1 MSPTGASALVVDDDA
16 MNRIVLQ
23 RSLEREG
30 HAVRVAA
37 DGRAALEL
45 LRSEPFDVVLL
56 DVLMPEMDGFE
67 LLELIQ
73 SDDELRQT
81 PGIMISALEDMA
93 SVVRC
98 IELGAEDYLPKPFD
112 PVLLRARTN
121 ACLTKKRLRDVE
133 RKYLEE
139 RHQRVRDLFTRFVP
153 EAVVD
158 EVLEHAGED
167 LRLGGQR
174 RTATVMFCDL
184 RDFTSF
190 AEARPP
196 ELVVD
201 VLNRYLSAMSDVILS
216 HGGTLIGFQG
226 DGILAAFG
234 TPIEQPDHADRAL
247 SATRE
252 MIGQGLDGFNA
263 WLQEESIG
271 GSFRIGV
278 GLNSGVIMAGNVG
291 SERRLEYTV
300 IGDTTNTA
308 SRLEA
313 MTKDTHHMLL
323 MSDSTR
329 AMLTRAVPD
338 LVEVDTREVRGRRFP
353 VVLWSIESAHPQAS
367 ARKQVDATRGSNG
380 LSGSPSGGSS
390 KERDWKSRGRR

>member
-16 MNRIVLQ
+16 MNRMVLQ

-37 DGRAALEL
+37 NGRAALEL
-45 LRSEPFDVVLL
+45 LRSEPFDIVLL
-56 DVLMPEMDGFE
+56 DVLMPEMDGLE

-73 SDDELRQT
+73 SDDELRAT
-81 PGIMISALEDMA
+81 PVIMISALEDMA

-112 PVLLRARTN
+112 PVLLRARIN
-121 ACLTKKRLRDVE
+121 GCLTKKRLRDVE

-139 RHQRVRDLFTRFVP
+139 RHRRVRDLFARFVP

-201 VLNRYLSAMSDVILS
+201 VLNRYLSAMSDVILR

-252 MIGQGLDGFNA
+252 MIGQALDGFNA

-313 MTKDTHHMLL
+313 MTKDTPHMLL

-353 VVLWSIESAHPQAS
+353 VVLWSIENVHPQAS
-367 ARKQVDATRGSNG
+367 PRKPAGATRGS
-380 LSGSPSGGSS
+380 SGSDSPSSGSS
-390 KERDWKSRGRR
+390 LS

>member
-16 MNRIVLQ
+16 MNRMVLQ

-37 DGRAALEL
+37 NGRAALEL
-45 LRSEPFDVVLL
+45 LRSEPFDIVLL
-56 DVLMPEMDGFE
+56 DVLMPEMDGLE

-73 SDDELRQT
+73 SDDELRAT
-81 PGIMISALEDMA
+81 PVIMISALEDMA

-112 PVLLRARTN
+112 PVLLRARIN
-121 ACLTKKRLRDVE
+121 GCLTKKRLRDVE

-139 RHQRVRDLFTRFVP
+139 RHRRVRDLFARFVP

-201 VLNRYLSAMSDVILS
+201 VLNRYLSAMSDVILK

-252 MIGQGLDGFNA
+252 MVGQALDGFNA

-313 MTKDTHHMLL
+313 MTKDTPHMLL

-338 LVEVDTREVRGRRFP
+338 LVEVDTREVRGRRSP
-353 VVLWSIESAHPQAS
+353 VVLWSIENVHPQAS
-367 ARKQVDATRGSNG
+367 PRKPAGATRGS
-380 LSGSPSGGSS
+380 SGSDSPV
-390 KERDWKSRGRR
+390 

>member
-37 DGRAALEL
+37 NGRAALEL
-45 LRSEPFDVVLL
+45 LRSEPFDIVLL
-56 DVLMPEMDGFE
+56 DVLMPVMDGLE

-73 SDDELRQT
+73 SDDELRAT
-81 PGIMISALEDMA
+81 PVIMISALEDMA

-112 PVLLRARTN
+112 PVLLRARIN
-121 ACLTKKRLRDVE
+121 GCLTKKRLRDVE

-139 RHQRVRDLFTRFVP
+139 RHRRVRDLFARFVP

-201 VLNRYLSAMSDVILS
+201 VLNRYLSAMSDVILR

-247 SATRE
+247 AATRE
-252 MIGQGLDGFNA
+252 IVGQALDGFNA

-313 MTKDTHHMLL
+313 MTKDTPHMLL

-353 VVLWSIESAHPQAS
+353 VVLWSIENVHPQAPP
-367 ARKQVDATRGSNG
+367 RKPAGATRGS
-380 LSGSPSGGSS
+380 SGSDSPSSGSS
-390 KERDWKSRGRR
+390 